1 MVTYLMSRFYANSG
15 GLLNYM
21 TSLKRH
27 IMNTNSS
34 VRTGKEEVRRKLM
47 AIYKEEKKISERELL
62 RISALTGISY
72 SIVVEIMKECKF
84 N

>member
-1 MVTYLMSRFYANSG
+1 
-15 GLLNYM
+15 M

-72 SIVVEIMKECKF
+72 TIVVEIMKECKF